1 MDYSPNKQAGQQGSP
16 SPQKDGSA
24 HDTVS
29 GKSALHRAAEA
40 INEMNF
46 DILKLERDLTDSRR
60 WGAGCEEVIQGLR
73 KEADT
78 TVRELRGVTKAYAS
92 ITLERDMFK
101 REMEATRGL
110 NRIDESTIAALRRE
124 LATALRERDALRDRP
139 AVIGNSG
146 KQEQLRNQAQ
156 AWEAVHNQLY
166 TRAGNFIDPKLPL
179 TCGRNEAV
187 SMIVELQRK
196 AAILDRINAGD
207 FR

>member
-1 MDYSPNKQAGQQGSP
+1 MA
-16 SPQKDGSA
+16 
-24 HDTVS
+24 T
-29 GKSALHRAAEA
+29 
-40 INEMNF
+40 EMRR
-46 DILKLERDLTDSRR
+46 LQRELTDSRR

-146 KQEQLRNQAQ
+146 KQQQLRAQ
-156 AWEAVHNQLY
+156 ADAWLAVHDQLY
-166 TRAGNFIDPKLPL
+166 YPGKGPTNPDIPAS
-179 TCGRNEAV
+179 CGREIAV
-187 SMIVELQRK
+187 RMIVELQRK